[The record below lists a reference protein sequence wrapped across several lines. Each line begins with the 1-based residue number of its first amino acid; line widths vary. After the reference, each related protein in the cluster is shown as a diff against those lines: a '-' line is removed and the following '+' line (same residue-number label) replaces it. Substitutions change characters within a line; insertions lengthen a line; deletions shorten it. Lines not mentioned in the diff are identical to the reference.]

1 MSIELVIIMKN
12 ESRGNIDTKNRQ
24 MFWKYSK
31 QSQDLFQLII
41 AVTNVKNFA
50 RASDLSIEI
59 ANGKISNRNK
69 KFR

>member
-50 RASDLSIEI
+50 RASDRSIEI
-59 ANGKISNRNK
+59 ANGKISKRNK

>member
-1 MSIELVIIMKN
+1 MKN

-50 RASDLSIEI
+50 RASDRSIEI
-59 ANGKISNRNK
+59 ANGKISKRNK

>member
-1 MSIELVIIMKN
+1 MKN

>member
-1 MSIELVIIMKN
+1 LSIELVIIMKN